1 MVHIKP
7 VLNVDWYHS
16 IPLEYDFE
24 VRIANFE
31 SNLND
36 KDILNDF

>member
-1 MVHIKP
+1 MVHIKS

-16 IPLEYDFE
+16 NPLKYGFE

-36 KDILNDF
+36 KGILSDF